1 MKLETILSV
10 KKSFYT
16 LLLANQYAELNKNIL
31 KNTKGHLD
39 FIEARYK
46 SGLASESDVL
56 QIKSSLDSVKQA
68 YENALNQIES
78 SSALLNNYLYLDN
91 DVSVIPEGEFLYTEE
106 ELIFDQAL
114 LHSLNNRPEV
124 KQYEA
129 QYKAAEKAVGMA
141 KADNRPSVYASW
153 DYYNRSN
160 TVTGTG
166 KNWNDNNIMGI
177 TFSWPVF
184 DGWAAKSKIEQS
196 IVDLKEADI
205 MRQKAAS
212 DIALEFKNA
221 YIGLK
226 NAIVKIDSTESDLK
240 VYNDNMAGVKEKFK
254 QGIASSLDLDDAI
267 LKYSVSKFNKDNAVY
282 DYVIAKSS
290 LDKAMGGDL

>member
-1 MKLETILSV
+1 
-10 KKSFYT
+10 
-16 LLLANQYAELNKNIL
+16 
-31 KNTKGHLD
+31 
-39 FIEARYK
+39 
-46 SGLASESDVL
+46 
-56 QIKSSLDSVKQA
+56 
-68 YENALNQIES
+68 
-78 SSALLNNYLYLDN
+78 
-91 DVSVIPEGEFLYTEE
+91 
-106 ELIFDQAL
+106 
-114 LHSLNNRPEV
+114 
-124 KQYEA
+124 
-129 QYKAAEKAVGMA
+129 
-141 KADNRPSVYASW
+141 
-153 DYYNRSN
+153 
-160 TVTGTG
+160 
-166 KNWNDNNIMGI
+166 MGI

-205 MRQKAAS
+205 MRQKAAG

-240 VYNDNMAGVKEKFK
+240 VYNDNMASVKEKFK

>member
-1 MKLETILSV
+1 
-10 KKSFYT
+10 
-16 LLLANQYAELNKNIL
+16 
-31 KNTKGHLD
+31 
-39 FIEARYK
+39 
-46 SGLASESDVL
+46 VL

-78 SSALLNNYLYLDN
+78 SAAFLNNYLYLDN
-91 DVSVIPEGEFLYTEE
+91 DVSVIPEGEFSYTEE

-153 DYYNRSN
+153 DYYHRSN
-160 TVTGTG
+160 VATGTS
-166 KNWNDNNIMGI
+166 KNWNDNNIIGI

-205 MRQKAAS
+205 MRQKAAG

-240 VYNDNMAGVKEKFK
+240 VYNDNMASVKEKFK
-254 QGIASSLDLDDAI
+254 QGITSSLDLDDAV